1 MAGAPAPLFVQVFLL
16 PEEKGLER
24 LEFKLQVHFQSRKRS
39 GGGECEVRVLDRE
52 RDVYSVQ
59 FLSEE
64 VKKQVKIS
72 GPHFIEVFGRS
83 VKINILPDSEVS
95 MMDVTET
102 SLANYLKSSAASS
115 FSASSTLSL
124 PNDFGEQKL
133 KEKSAGGLESMT
145 RKIFLS
151 VSATLN
157 TELLTKEQRSQV
169 TTVCPT
175 LKIDVHSRQ
184 TGIEKVSGDYDD
196 IEKLHRHF
204 EKLLGGPHHR
214 NNEFSHP
221 KGPKT
226 LREMPMDDWKEGRK
240 NDVDVCDIKVPS
252 AIFEYFSQACKEQVD
267 ELEQKFSVKLTSEE
281 CGNGLAS
288 LRFFSVGDPSLLE
301 KAQHNFVTAFQKVTA
316 DLKQE
321 RMSFADSH
329 QMAKAQQILNLRF
342 KSVLAKTKGNTL
354 ILRGP
359 AKEISA
365 AKGAIEELEAGE
377 FVKKPEASEAYSFKT
392 DPGFDLKTFTFL
404 QPELGKEIDYIN
416 RKYNT
421 EALAEYDNN
430 KQKVYVFFKHRKY
443 PNSDSCL
450 QAYES
455 FVHFYQAISAQPK
468 EKVITLNLDQR
479 RKLDNF
485 FSAMQKE
492 NPRVSMRI
500 SKNNNLIL
508 RGIPEHV
515 LSVEKHVMR
524 FLETDVDPPVG
535 SIGPSASSGENKG
548 AYAYLEQNG
557 APRMHSPPPREQKE
571 SKEMEV
577 KQEDMCSICRDAI
590 HQKKVLP
597 KCKHEFCTECIEQ
610 ALKYKP
616 VCPVC
621 NVAYGK
627 VEGNQPPGT
636 MDIQKYRTSLPG
648 YDGYGT
654 IVISYNIHGGIQT
667 ESHPN
672 PGRPFTGTSRTA
684 YLPDNPEG
692 REILKLLQQAFD
704 QKLIFTV
711 GQSRTTGVTN
721 VVTWND
727 IHHKTSCSGGASSF
741 GYPDPDYLKRVREEL
756 KAKGIK

>member
-1 MAGAPAPLFVQVFLL
+1 MADYTAPLFVQLSL
-16 PEEKGLER
+16 PPEERGLER
-24 LEFKLQVHFQSRKRS
+24 LESKLHIYFQSRKRS
-39 GGGECEVRVLDRE
+39 GGGECKVRVLDRE
-52 RDVYSVQ
+52 GDVYSVQ

-64 VKKQVKIS
+64 VKKQVKIN
-72 GPHFIEVFGRS
+72 GPHFIEVSGRS

-95 MMDVTET
+95 MMDMTET
-102 SLANYLKSSAASS
+102 SLANYLKSSASS
-115 FSASSTLSL
+115 SLSASSTLPL
-124 PNDFGEQKL
+124 PNDFEDQKL
-133 KEKSAGGLESMT
+133 TEKYAGDLENMS

-175 LKIDVHSRQ
+175 LKIDVQSGW
-184 TGIEKVSGDYDD
+184 TGIEKVSGNYDD

-204 EKLLGGPHHR
+204 EKLLGGLHHR
-214 NNEFSHP
+214 SNEFSHP

-226 LREMPMDDWKEGRK
+226 MREMPMGGWKEGRK
-240 NDVDVCDIKVPS
+240 NDVDVSDIKVPS

-288 LRFFSVGDPSLLE
+288 LRFSSVGDPSLLE
-301 KAQHNFVTAFQKVTA
+301 KAQNNFVTAFQKVTA

-321 RMSFADSH
+321 RMYFADSH
-329 QMAKAQQILNLRF
+329 QMAKAQQILNLHF
-342 KSVLAKTKGNTL
+342 KSVLAKTEGNTL

-365 AKGAIEELEAGE
+365 AKGAIGELEAGE
-377 FVKKPEASEAYSFKT
+377 LVKKPDTYSLKT
-392 DPGFDLKTFTFL
+392 DPGSDLKTF
-404 QPELGKEIDYIN
+404 
-416 RKYNT
+416 
-421 EALAEYDNN
+421 
-430 KQKVYVFFKHRKY
+430 
-443 PNSDSCL
+443 
-450 QAYES
+450 
-455 FVHFYQAISAQPK
+455 SAQPI
-468 EKVITLNLDQR
+468 EKVIPLNLLEDQR
-479 RKLDNF
+479 RKLDKF
-485 FSAMQKE
+485 FSALEKE

-500 SKNNNLIL
+500 SKKNNLIL
-508 RGIPEHV
+508 CGIPEHV
-515 LSVEKHVMR
+515 LSVEKHIMR
-524 FLETDVDPPVG
+524 FLETRVDKPVG
-535 SIGPSASSGENKG
+535 SIGPSFSSGETKG
-548 AYAYLEQNG
+548 TYLEQNG
-557 APRMHSPPPREQKE
+557 AAKMHSPPPREQKE
-571 SKEMEV
+571 PKEMEV
-577 KQEDMCSICRDAI
+577 KQEDMCSICMDTV

-621 NVAYGK
+621 NAAYGK

-636 MDIQKYRTSLPG
+636 MNIQKYRAPLPG
-648 YDGYGT
+648 YEGYGT
-654 IVISYNIHGGIQT
+654 IIISYNIPSGIQT

-672 PGRPFTGTSRTA
+672 PGRPFSGTSRTA

-692 REILKLLQQAFD
+692 REILKLLQQAFA
-704 QKLIFTV
+704 QKLVFTV
-711 GQSRTTGVTN
+711 GQSRTTGATN

-727 IHHKTSCSGGASSF
+727 IHHKTSLYGGAGSF

-756 KAKGIK
+756 KAKGIE

>member
-1 MAGAPAPLFVQVFLL
+1 MAGAPAPLFVQLSL
-16 PEEKGLER
+16 SPEERGLGR
-24 LEFKLQVHFQSRKRS
+24 LEFKLQSHFQSRKRS
-39 GGGECEVRVLDRE
+39 GGGECEVRALDRE

-64 VKKQVKIS
+64 VKQQVKNH
-72 GPHFIEVFGRS
+72 GPHFIEISGRS

-95 MMDVTET
+95 MMDMTET

-115 FSASSTLSL
+115 LSASSTLPL

-133 KEKSAGGLESMT
+133 TEKYAGDLESMT

-169 TTVCPT
+169 KTVCPT
-175 LKIDVHSRQ
+175 LKIDARSGQ

-214 NNEFSHP
+214 SNESSHP

-226 LREMPMDDWKEGRK
+226 MREMPMDDWKEGRK
-240 NDVDVCDIKVPS
+240 KDVDVCDIKVPS

-267 ELEQKFSVKLTSEE
+267 ELEQKFSVKLTSQE

-288 LRFFSVGDPSLLE
+288 LRFSSVGDPSLLE
-301 KAQHNFVTAFQKVTA
+301 KAQHNFVMAFQKVTA

-321 RMSFADSH
+321 IMSFTDSH
-329 QMAKAQQILNLRF
+329 QMAKAQQIINLNF
-342 KSVLAKTKGNTL
+342 KSILVKTEGNTL
-354 ILRGP
+354 VLRGP

-365 AKGAIEELEAGE
+365 AKGSIRELEAGE
-377 FVKKPEASEAYSFKT
+377 LVKKSEAYPLKT
-392 DPGFDLKTFTFL
+392 DTGFDLKTFKSL
-404 QPELGKEIDYIN
+404 EPELDKEIEYIN

-421 EALAEYDNN
+421 ES
-430 KQKVYVFFKHRKY
+430 QKKFVLSIQKAYVFFKHRNY
-443 PNSDSCL
+443 PNPDSCL

-455 FVHFYQAISAQPK
+455 FVHFYQRISTQPI
-468 EKVITLNLDQR
+468 ERVIPLNLLEDQK
-479 RKLDNF
+479 RKLDTF
-485 FSAMQKE
+485 FSALQKE
-492 NPRVSMRI
+492 NPRVSIRI
-500 SKNNNLIL
+500 SKKNNLIL
-508 RGIPEHV
+508 VGIPEHV
-515 LSVEKHVMR
+515 LSVEKHIMR
-524 FLETDVDPPVG
+524 FLETDVNPPVG
-535 SIGPSASSGENKG
+535 SIGSSSSSGETKG
-548 AYAYLEQNG
+548 AYLEQNG
-557 APRMHSPPPREQKE
+557 GPKMHSPPPREQKE

-577 KQEDMCSICRDAI
+577 KQEDVCTICMDKI

-597 KCKHEFCTECIEQ
+597 KCKHEFCAECIEQ

-636 MDIQKYRTSLPG
+636 MNIQKSRASLPG
-648 YDGYGT
+648 YAGYGT
-654 IVISYNIHGGIQT
+654 IQISYYIPDGIQT
-667 ESHPN
+667 KDHPN
-672 PGRPFTGTSRTA
+672 PGRPFSGANRTA

-692 REILKLLQQAFD
+692 REILKLLQRAFD

-727 IHHKTSCSGGASSF
+727 IHHKTNCYGGASSF

-756 KAKGIK
+756 KAKGIE